1 MSIQK
6 ILEQNYQVGDTAWEY
21 LGYGAMAQITFV
33 TVPVYDEKLFTLTW
47 KATVGTMENPE
58 ETSYLITKGFE
69 HYGARL
75 YASAL
80 APAYGAWEDV
90 PTSVKTFK

>member
-21 LGYGAMAQITFV
+21 LGYGTMAQITFV

-58 ETSYLITKGFE
+58 EVDYLITKGFE
-69 HYGARL
+69 HYGPRL
-75 YASAL
+75 YSYE
-80 APAYGAWEDV
+80 AYTKTGAWEETV
-90 PTSVKTFK
+90 NE